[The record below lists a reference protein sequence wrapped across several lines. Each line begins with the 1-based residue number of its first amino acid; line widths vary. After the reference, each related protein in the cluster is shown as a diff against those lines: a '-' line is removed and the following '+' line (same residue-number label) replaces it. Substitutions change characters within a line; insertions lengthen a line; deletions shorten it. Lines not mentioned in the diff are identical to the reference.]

1 MSLLRRPLK
10 TGLFQPFPSLKRS
23 PRSSLSILS
32 QVKIPEFSQGSP
44 HNTESFA
51 SFYKNESER
60 KKVKKNP
67 SIRAQI
73 CNKSTQHDHI
83 QGTISSI
90 SILLNMVLV
99 WNWMAWTYC
108 NECMNV
114 CSSSCI
120 E

>member
-1 MSLLRRPLK
+1 MSPLRRLFW
-10 TGLFQPFPSLKRS
+10 TGLFQPFPSTKRS

-60 KKVKKNP
+60 KKVKNP

-73 CNKSTQHDHI
+73 CNKSI
-83 QGTISSI
+83 QQSHTRHYLFYLNSLKYGTCVELDGFD
-90 SILLNMVLV
+90 LLQ
-99 WNWMAWTYC
+99 
-108 NECMNV
+108 
-114 CSSSCI
+114 
-120 E
+120 